1 MQRNG
6 CTIAAVCKSKRGL
19 RSRGTVTGGTRFLWQ
34 VSERRARMRRAPGIL
49 ASAPVV
55 LLLVCSPA
63 TFAQQG
69 AQQGSPQEFGEVAF
83 VNSGPSGA
91 QADFLLGLAQLHDF
105 EYDDAAENFRKAQ
118 QIAPDFAMAYWGE
131 AMTKNHPVWHEEDVK
146 AGRQIL
152 NRLGPTQE
160 LCLAK
165 ASTEREKLYLRSV
178 DILFGEGTKEERD
191 RRYESVLAELHHK
204 FPDDVDAAS
213 FYALAILGTA
223 EHGRDFATYMRAA
236 AVLEEVFPQHPRHP
250 GVVHYMIHSYDD
262 SVHAPLGLR
271 AARIY
276 SKIAPEAAHAQHMTS
291 HIFLSLGMW
300 DDVIKANE
308 TAMTV
313 VNRSREKMGKG
324 PAWCGHINEWLE
336 YGYLQQGRVADA
348 RRVLEGCRQIAEKA
362 AGAAAD
368 PKSPAHAA
376 MSGLMM
382 SGMTPAMM
390 LVGSYAEMRAQ
401 FLIDTQ
407 LWNDDAVRWTLP
419 AGDYPMAETAFDYT
433 NALAAIRRGD
443 LASAREAA
451 TRVESE
457 GQRSLAW
464 MKQQKMDDAGMRE
477 VPPIYTGEMRALLTA
492 AEGKPEDAL
501 SELRRMAAKE
511 HAMPLEFGP
520 PSIEKPTDELLGEM
534 LLQMNR
540 PAEAR
545 DAFQTALARAPGR
558 RLVVEN
564 LARID
569 KELAVAAAVRGGIK
583 APSIGSPPHKP

>member
-1 MQRNG
+1 M
-6 CTIAAVCKSKRGL
+6 K
-19 RSRGTVTGGTRFLWQ
+19 
-34 VSERRARMRRAPGIL
+34 RAPLIL
-49 ASAPVV
+49 LCLLSFLFVLSSAPA
-55 LLLVCSPA
+55 L
-63 TFAQQG
+63 AQQD
-69 AQQGSPQEFGEVAF
+69 FGEVAF
-83 VNSGPSGA
+83 ANSGPPAA
-91 QADFLLGLAQLHDF
+91 QAGFLLGLAQLHNF
-105 EYDDAAENFRKAQ
+105 EYDDAADHFRKAQ
-118 QIAPDFAMAYWGE
+118 QIAPDFAMAFWGE
-131 AMTKNHPVWHEEDVK
+131 AMTQNHAVWHEEDVP
-146 AGRQIL
+146 AAREIL
-152 NRLGPTQE
+152 KRLAPTHE
-160 LCLAK
+160 ARLAK
-165 ASTEREKLYLRSV
+165 APTDREKLYLRSV
-178 DILFGEGTKEERD
+178 EVLFGEGTKEERD
-191 RRYESVLAELHHK
+191 RRYESVLAEIHRK
-204 FPDDVDAAS
+204 FPDDVDGAA

-276 SKIAPEAAHAQHMTS
+276 SKVAPEAAHAQHMTS

-300 DDVIKANE
+300 DDVVKANE
-308 TAMTV
+308 TAMAV
-313 VNRSREKMGKG
+313 VNSSREKMGKG

-348 RRVLEGCRQIAEKA
+348 RRVLEGCRQTAEKA

-368 PKSPAHAA
+368 PKSAAHAA
-376 MSGLMM
+376 MSGMM
-382 SGMTPAMM
+382 MGGMTPAMM

-419 AGDYPMAETAFDYT
+419 AGDYPLAETAFDYT
-433 NALAAIRRGD
+433 NALAAVRRGD

-457 GQRSLAW
+457 GERSLAW

-477 VPPIYTGEMRALLTA
+477 VPPIYNGELHALLTA

-520 PSIEKPTDELLGEM
+520 PSVEKPTDELLGEL
-534 LLQMNR
+534 LLQLNR

-558 RLVVEN
+558 KLVVEA
-564 LARID
+564 LARTD
-569 KELAVAAAVRGGIK
+569 KQMAVSMAKESAK
-583 APSIGSPPHKP
+583 LPPANNPDHKP

>member
-1 MQRNG
+1 
-6 CTIAAVCKSKRGL
+6 L
-19 RSRGTVTGGTRFLWQ
+19 
-34 VSERRARMRRAPGIL
+34 
-49 ASAPVV
+49 
-55 LLLVCSPA
+55 
-63 TFAQQG
+63 AQQG
-69 AQQGSPQEFGEVAF
+69 FGEVAF
-83 VNSGPSGA
+83 TNSGPPAA

-105 EYDDAAENFRKAQ
+105 EYDDAAEHFRKAQ
-118 QIAPDFAMAYWGE
+118 QIAPDFAMAFWGE
-131 AMTKNHPVWHEEDVK
+131 AMTKNHAVWHEEDVP
-146 AGRQIL
+146 AAREIL
-152 NRLGPTQE
+152 NRLARTPE
-160 LCLAK
+160 ARLAK
-165 ASTEREKLYLRSV
+165 APTEREKLYLCSV
-178 DILFGEGTKEERD
+178 EVLYGEGTKEERHL
-191 RRYESVLAELHHK
+191 RHESVLAELHSK
-204 FPDDVDAAS
+204 FPDDVDGAA

-223 EHGRDFATYMRAA
+223 EHGRDFTTYMRAA

-477 VPPIYTGEMRALLTA
+477 VPPIYNGELRALLTA

-520 PSIEKPTDELLGEM
+520 PSIEKPTDELLGEL
-534 LLQMNR
+534 LLQLNR

-558 RLVVEN
+558 KLVVDA
-564 LARID
+564 LARTD
-569 KELAVAAAVRGGIK
+569 KQMAALTSKESAK
-583 APSIGSPPHKP
+583 QSSANSPDHKP